1 MEHPKWS
8 FGFNNTFRY
17 SIFDL
22 NIYIYGLLGRKI
34 PNGYQYFLSPTAI
47 SDSTDPFNTIKEI
60 KNVWS
65 EDNQKGIY
73 PGLSQNTN
81 PYSGANPANA
91 TNNGPNSGLYA
102 GTNDDFWLLDGSFA
116 RIKNITLGVTLP
128 EKWLEK
134 LTIKS
139 ARIYLDLQNLYVFTK
154 YKGIDP
160 EITEV
165 NPYPQTFST
174 TFGVNI
180 SF

>member
-1 MEHPKWS
+1 M
-8 FGFNNTFRY
+8 
-17 SIFDL
+17 
-22 NIYIYGLLGRKI
+22 
-34 PNGYQYFLSPTAI
+34 
-47 SDSTDPFNTIKEI
+47 
-60 KNVWS
+60 
-65 EDNQKGIY
+65 
-73 PGLSQNTN
+73 SQNTN